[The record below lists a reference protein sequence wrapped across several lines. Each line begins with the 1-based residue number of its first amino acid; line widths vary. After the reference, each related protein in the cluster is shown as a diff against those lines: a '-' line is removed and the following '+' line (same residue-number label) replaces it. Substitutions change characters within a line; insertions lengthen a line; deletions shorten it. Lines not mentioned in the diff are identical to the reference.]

1 MSISD
6 PWTNS
11 KDIVSDMASPDP
23 SRPTHYHDRDG
34 SGIHTHHSTRAILG
48 VQGYRAY
55 LIGCALK
62 YISRWD
68 RKNGVEDVRKARQ
81 CLAMLIEDIE
91 TDDPIGPI
99 GTI

>member
-81 CLAMLIEDIE
+81 CLAMLVEDIE
-91 TDDPIGPI
+91 NDDSIGPI

>member
-11 KDIVSDMASPDP
+11 RGIVKDPINP
-23 SRPTHYHDRDG
+23 SHYIDRDG
-34 SGIHTHHSTRAILG
+34 SGIHAHHSQRAMLG
-48 VQGYRAY
+48 IAGYRAY
-55 LIGCALK
+55 LAGCALK

-91 TDDPIGPI
+91 NDDFIGPI